1 MRTIPDISETLIPL
15 EKKISEVFIPALL
28 GRSISPLERDI
39 LELPVRLGGMGIVNP
54 VKISQREY
62 QCSRQITKPLVQ
74 LISQQDQDITKL
86 NREEVKNTKEQLKL
100 QKEVYLRE
108 RFDTLYMDADHRLK
122 NHLTQAKEKG
132 ASSWLTALPLK
143 SLNYTLNKQE
153 FQDGVHLRY
162 GWQIKGMPPYCT
174 CGKKNSIYHALDCK
188 LGGYVSMR
196 HDAIR
201 DTIAYF
207 FREAK
212 YRDVRTEPSLLPVNA
227 KFYPNPTNTQDEAR
241 LDVSA
246 VGVYAPFERTFF
258 DVRVTHPNC
267 ETNVYK
273 SLSQVYQEH
282 EKEKKA
288 SYEQRILDTEKGSFT
303 PLIFTTSG
311 GMGPLCTVLVK
322 RVSRKI
328 AEDKNEAIG
337 HVTNHIRT
345 RLRFSLLKSTLIAL
359 RGIRGKTK
367 GQYTSIQDISFNLIP
382 QTNSYEMP

>member
-1 MRTIPDISETLIPL
+1 MAQIRLFHPKFQSDKIEKDRKEKKITCEGERHLGAVVGSKEFKTKYVQEKVEKWVADIEELAQIAIDEPQLAYAAFTKGISHRWTYYMRTIPDISETLIPL

-39 LELPVRLGGMGIVNP
+39 LELPVRLGGMGIINP

-162 GWQIKGMPPYCT
+162 GWQIKGMPQYCS
-174 CGKKNSIYHALDCK
+174 CGKKNSI
-188 LGGYVSMR
+188 
-196 HDAIR
+196 
-201 DTIAYF
+201 
-207 FREAK
+207 
-212 YRDVRTEPSLLPVNA
+212 
-227 KFYPNPTNTQDEAR
+227 
-241 LDVSA
+241 
-246 VGVYAPFERTFF
+246 
-258 DVRVTHPNC
+258 
-267 ETNVYK
+267 
-273 SLSQVYQEH
+273 
-282 EKEKKA
+282 
-288 SYEQRILDTEKGSFT
+288 
-303 PLIFTTSG
+303 
-311 GMGPLCTVLVK
+311 
-322 RVSRKI
+322 
-328 AEDKNEAIG
+328 
-337 HVTNHIRT
+337 
-345 RLRFSLLKSTLIAL
+345 
-359 RGIRGKTK
+359 
-367 GQYTSIQDISFNLIP
+367 
-382 QTNSYEMP
+382 